1 MLRAAPFPC
10 WARRFGLDRSTLSLD
25 AGLPGPFWGVPRR
38 RESCLAAQVS
48 LAAVLPPAG
57 SDSRGESQC
66 ALLQPRLTARFP
78 RHPWPCRSPTMA
90 GDDEAAGRRLEDA
103 GEQPPLGERRCLRKP
118 RLSCGEKSPARTV
131 PAFRLTRPFI

>member
-1 MLRAAPFPC
+1 MLRAAPLPC

-38 RESCLAAQVS
+38 RESWLAAQVS

-103 GEQPPLGERRCLRKP
+103 GEQPPWVRGAVCESQGCPVARSLLHGPCL
-118 RLSCGEKSPARTV
+118 LSG
-131 PAFRLTRPFI
+131 